1 MSVNAFLRF
10 SSIFTVQ
17 DNLLLIYSAQSC
29 QVVQIYPVVVTNQ
42 AGAVGSLF
50 PPSSVGFRVVASEQ
64 RASQQVPLT
73 TYPVFLMSPDK
84 RLEPQQFSGLVAA
97 ASLIGG
103 IQVIQFL
110 YLKLRSKSL
119 LKS

>member
-1 MSVNAFLRF
+1 MSVNVFLRS

-110 YLKLRSKSL
+110 IWKYS
-119 LKS
+119 